1 LIQEDLNLPDK
12 LPLNQVLNALDRK
25 DMSFYD
31 SLSDE
36 HKKQV
41 APFLLNRYMSIVKG
55 SSDLHAYYLMATNQR
70 VNKSYFDLAKHPK
83 LVWQLL
89 CTVSPG
95 MGNQFHQW
103 VGFKKKTSDNKSRK
117 VLEKLY
123 PNAKN
128 DELDLLAK
136 TMTKKELKLLAEAHG
151 E

>member
-1 LIQEDLNLPDK
+1 
-12 LPLNQVLNALDRK
+12 
-25 DMSFYD
+25 
-31 SLSDE
+31 
-36 HKKQV
+36 
-41 APFLLNRYMSIVKG
+41 
-55 SSDLHAYYLMATNQR
+55 
-70 VNKSYFDLAKHPK
+70 
-83 LVWQLL
+83 
-89 CTVSPG
+89 